1 MENNAQNELQ
11 RRRQEMFKSMGVA
24 NAGRVLNET
33 AVTGGGVNSE
43 MAAKIAAIKSGAA
56 RGAVSNVIKSLE
68 GGSNVGSTGGAASRD
83 FKPLPDSSKNKF
95 SKEQVNPEYSQKIEN
110 FDLPS
115 GRSSELSAIESMFG
129 SDGPSRGSRQNMG
142 NQQFSQNPL
151 NTELHLDD
159 IVMPS
164 FNPHAAIQ
172 QKAMRQQ
179 QQQQQPNNNVQSPYL
194 KYANENP
201 IQQEYFEDIAP
212 QGQQQQGMNFNM
224 NALQMMMETIAKGIA
239 EKTIR
244 SVLNEYTEQ
253 QKGKVFIEKFD
264 KERSI
269 MKTSD
274 GKYYRVT
281 QVEPKK
287 K

>member
-1 MENNAQNELQ
+1 MENNVQNELQ
-11 RRRQEMFKSMGVA
+11 RRRQEMFKNMGVA
-24 NAGRVLNET
+24 NAGKVLQET
-33 AVTGGGVNSE
+33 TVAGGGVNSE

-56 RGAVSNVIKSLE
+56 RGAVSNVIKAIE
-68 GGSNVGSTGGAASRD
+68 GGTNGGGPGGVSRD
-83 FKPLPDSSKNKF
+83 FKPLQDNSKNKF
-95 SKEQVNPEYSQKIEN
+95 AKEQVNPEYSQKVEN
-110 FDLPS
+110 FDLPG

-129 SDGPSRGSRQNMG
+129 SDGPSRGSSRQNMG
-142 NQQFSQNPL
+142 HQQFSQNPL

-172 QKAMRQQ
+172 QKAMKQQ
-179 QQQQQPNNNVQSPYL
+179 QQQQQNNMAQSPYL
-194 KYANENP
+194 KFASDNP
-201 IQQEYFEDIAP
+201 IQQDFFEDVAP
-212 QGQQQQGMNFNM
+212 QGQQQGMNFNM

-244 SVLNEYTEQ
+244 TVLNEYTEQ
-253 QKGKVFIEKFD
+253 QKSKVFIEKFD
-264 KERSI
+264 KERNI
-269 MKTSD
+269 IKTSD